1 MSSKDDIRKFKL
13 DKAFTEGVKNSLN
26 EADIIG
32 IMQDMQC
39 LAARQTISK
48 RVMSIIPFAKPD
60 TPFILLLNKVDMLKE
75 KTVLLEVVDNL
86 TANKKIEF
94 KDIFMISAL
103 KKYGVDDLRVNTKK
117 YKFSKNSTN

>member
-39 LAARQTISK
+39 LAARQSISK